1 MLIAMKKLI
10 YFLMLLFVSLT
21 GFAQVTTSSI
31 SGIVKSP
38 DGKPL
43 ASASITAKNI
53 GSGSEY
59 KNASREDGRFNLS
72 GLRVGG
78 PYTITITYVGFEKY
92 VEENIYLALGKD
104 YRIEVKMANNM
115 ETLKEVIVS
124 SNKIFNSDRTGTGTN
139 IGKKQLENLPTV
151 SRNFEDFTR
160 LTPQANF
167 RNGNLTIAG
176 LGNRFNDLRIDGA
189 YNSDPYGRNQ
199 NGQNGGQTGVN
210 PISLDAIE
218 QVQVNLSPYDIT
230 QSGFGGASINAVTR
244 SGSNKF
250 TGSIYHFMRNENI
263 SGKTPVDNDTDERSK
278 LSPFSTL
285 QTGFRLGGPIIK
297 DKLFFFIN
305 GEIGKSTAP
314 LQFKP
319 GTSQSIIPAVE
330 MNRVRDHLINTYGYN
345 PGPWEDVSAK
355 PSNYK
360 ILGRIDWN
368 INSKNTLMFRF
379 HTTEGKSITNILRD
393 NIRAQFENL
402 PRGQVSKTKSFSLE
416 LNSTISSRISNTL
429 RISSTTVE
437 DNRQPFDGVLFPAID
452 IRTTTYR
459 IEAGG
464 YPDID
469 KLKNTVT
476 TLTDNLT
483 INMGKHTIT
492 TGLQLEKT
500 YTYSQRVP
508 QNYGYY
514 RYASVDDFVAGKLFS
529 VQRSYPKTGN
539 PEDIT
544 ANFNFYVASLYIQDE
559 IQATD
564 NLKLSFG
571 VRVDAPIMPDNAR
584 SIPEIDN
591 STLFNGYKTG
601 IMPKTRL
608 HWNPRIAFNYDV
620 NGKGATQLR
629 GGVGYFMGR
638 ITSSVFAG
646 MFQENGLL
654 TAYTRRATVAA
665 PLRFEPDPLKQP
677 TFNQLTGLPETSAR
691 YQVNL
696 MDNNRK
702 FLQLLRANFA
712 VDQKLPGGIVAT
724 FEVMYSKLI
733 NDNNFT
739 NLNLGNPVGNL
750 EGADKRGYYDVN
762 APVDARF
769 NEVTYIGTQSDAHS
783 LTTTLQLQ
791 KTFKSG
797 FSASLAYTNTSAKNK
812 FESVSVFNTTNW
824 QRQLHINGLNNLE
837 PSISRDQIAHRFV
850 GMVTYSLR
858 KGIFKKNNFNINAV
872 FTSSSGTPFSYVYA
886 NDPLDLTRNNQSN
899 TLIYIPRNS
908 SEIRL
913 SDPTKWDALNR
924 FIEND
929 KYLSKN
935 RGQYAQRNGP
945 KMPWEHNIDV
955 RFAQDFNF
963 KIKNKVHTL
972 QLTLDISNFTNLL
985 NKKWG
990 HRYTEA
996 GPGFYELLNFVG
1008 YAPGTKEPIYSFGDT
1023 QKNGYIINDDV
1034 TEILSASRWLGQ
1046 FGIRYS
1052 F

>member
-1 MLIAMKKLI
+1 MKKI
-10 YFLMLLFVSLT
+10 NFLFTLLLVCFAGL
-21 GFAQVTTSSI
+21 AQVTSSSI
-31 SGIVKSP
+31 SGVVKSP
-38 DGKPL
+38 DGKTL
-43 ASASITAKNI
+43 SAAAITAKNI
-53 GSGSEY
+53 GSGSAY
-59 KNASREDGRFNLS
+59 KNATREDGRFNLS

-78 PYTITITYVGFEKY
+78 PYTITITFVGFEPY
-92 VEENIYLALGKD
+92 VEENIFLTLGKD
-104 YRIEVKMANNM
+104 YRLDVTMANKT
-115 ETLKEVIVS
+115 EALKEVVVS

-139 IGKKQLENLPTV
+139 VDKKKLENLPSV

-167 RNGNLTIAG
+167 RNGNLTVAG

-189 YNSDPYGRNQ
+189 YNSDPYGRNP

-210 PISLDAIE
+210 PISIDAIE

-250 TGSIYHFMRNENI
+250 TGSIYHFMRNEKI
-263 SGKTPVDNDTDERSK
+263 SGKTPVDNDFEDRTR
-278 LSPFSTL
+278 LSPFSTI
-285 QTGFRLGGPIIK
+285 QSGFRFGGPIIK

-305 GEIGKSTAP
+305 GEIGKSDAP
-314 LQFKP
+314 LQYKP
-319 GTSQSIIPAVE
+319 GTTQSIIPASE
-330 MNRVRDHLINTYGYN
+330 MDRVKNHLINTFGYN
-345 PGPWEDVSAK
+345 PGPWEDVSGK
-355 PSNYK
+355 PNNYK
-360 ILGRIDWN
+360 ILGRLDWN

-379 HTTEGKSITNILRD
+379 HTTQGKSITNILRD
-393 NIRAQFENL
+393 NVRAQFENL
-402 PRGQVSKTKSFSLE
+402 PRGQVSTTKSFSLE
-416 LNSTISSRISNTL
+416 LNSTISSSISNTL
-429 RISSTTVE
+429 RLSSTTVE
-437 DNRQPFDGVLFPAID
+437 DNRQPYDGVLFPAID

-469 KLKNTVT
+469 KLKNNVT
-476 TLTDNLT
+476 TLTDNLI
-483 INMGKHTIT
+483 INKGKHTFT
-492 TGLQLEKT
+492 TGFQLEKT

-514 RYASVDDFVAGKLFS
+514 RYASVDNFIAGKLFS
-529 VQRSYPKTGN
+529 VQRSYPKSGD
-539 PEDIT
+539 PADIT
-544 ANFNFYVASLYIQDE
+544 ADFNFYVASLYMQDE
-559 IQATD
+559 YRATD

-571 VRVDAPIMPDNAR
+571 MRLDAPIMPDNAR

-601 IMPKTRL
+601 IMPKTQI
-608 HWNPRIAFNYDV
+608 HWNPRLAFNYDV

-638 ITSSVFAG
+638 INSSIFAG

-654 TAYTRRATVAA
+654 TSYSVNATVAK
-665 PLRFEPDPLKQP
+665 PLRFEADPSKQP
-677 TFNQLTGLPETSAR
+677 TYSQLTGLPETSAR

-733 NDNNFT
+733 NDNSFT
-739 NLNLGNPVGNL
+739 NLNLGNPVGTL
-750 EGADKRGYYDVN
+750 AGADKRGYYN
-762 APVDARF
+762 SAAPVDARF
-769 NEVTYIGTQSDAHS
+769 NEVTFIGTQSDAHS
-783 LTTTLQLQ
+783 FTTTIQLQ

-797 FSASLAYTNTSAKNK
+797 FSASMAYTNTSAKNK

-824 QRQLHINGLNNLE
+824 QRQLHIYGLNSLE
-837 PSISRDQIAHRFV
+837 PSISRDQIAHRFIGV
-850 GMVTYSLR
+850 VSYTFR
-858 KGIFKKNNFNINAV
+858 KGIFSKNNFKINAV
-872 FTSSSGTPFSYVYA
+872 LSSSSGTPFSYVYA
-886 NDPLDLTRNNQSN
+886 NDPLDVTTINQSN

-913 SDPTKWDALNR
+913 TDPTKWDALNT

-929 KYLSKN
+929 KYLSQH
-935 RGQYAQRNGP
+935 RGEYAQRNGP
-945 KMPWEHNIDV
+945 KMPWEHNVDL
-955 RFAQDFNF
+955 RLAQDFNF
-963 KIKNKVHTL
+963 KINNRIHTL
-972 QLTLDISNFTNLL
+972 QFTMDISNFTNFL

-996 GPGFYELLNFVG
+996 GPGFYEVLNFTG

-1023 QKNGYIINDDV
+1023 QKQGFIINDNV